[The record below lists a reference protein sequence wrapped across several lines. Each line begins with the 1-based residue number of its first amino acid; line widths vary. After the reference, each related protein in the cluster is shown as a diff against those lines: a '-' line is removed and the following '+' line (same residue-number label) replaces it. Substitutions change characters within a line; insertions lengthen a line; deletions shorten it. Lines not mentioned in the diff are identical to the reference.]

1 MAVSIPS
8 SATRQPTGGFAMDD
22 GGGFS
27 DSVSWKGNFDDLA
40 ACAAAI
46 SPGDPLPALE
56 DLPGQWRVSS
66 FDLQR
71 VNADVGVLAVAGRHS
86 LDSSISPGG
95 GASSTPIRDV
105 WSLKSVRNDVSVLA
119 YCGTSAANPNRA
131 AIERW
136 MREPDPKLANE
147 YKYTDA
153 DGDEVDIAAVPEISL
168 SVPLIDKIR
177 EGTERVIRFYP
188 QLTRRRTYYAAPADA
203 FESLSYVDEPP
214 YSAGVRTLAP
224 DGVSSV
230 ISAHEWLKVQDDCDE
245 QADGKWVRTE
255 SWIGIEK
262 TDANQGHPWDPDLY
276 GAERWGMPAFPN
288 PNGGAQ
294 S

>member
-1 MAVSIPS
+1 MKKLEEVLKDWEAVI
-8 SATRQPTGGFAMDD
+8 G
-22 GGGFS
+22 
-27 DSVSWKGNFDDLA
+27 
-40 ACAAAI
+40 
-46 SPGDPLPALE
+46 LE
-56 DLPGQWRVSS
+56 VHCELTKLETKMFCGCKLEFGAEPNTHTCPVCLGLPGALPV
-66 FDLQR
+66 
-71 VNADVGVLAVAGRHS
+71 
-86 LDSSISPGG
+86 
-95 GASSTPIRDV
+95 
-105 WSLKSVRNDVSVLA
+105 
-119 YCGTSAANPNRA
+119 PNRA

-136 MREPDPKLANE
+136 MREPDPQLANE
-147 YKYTDA
+147 YKYTDV
-153 DGDEVDIAAVPEISL
+153 DGNEVDIAAEPELSL
-168 SVPLIDKIR
+168 SLPLIDKIR

-214 YSAGVRTLAP
+214 YDAGVRTLAP